1 MNQPAPGDPGLLLGL
16 LPLVSTTIVVLL
28 AVAALPSL
36 LLQPNPRLHPEPA
49 TIIGDVMNVA
59 RSATGRWI
67 LNGAPR
73 ADGGLIRQLQARPR
87 AVVALR
93 FKPSAGLASA
103 EVAASLAWL
112 QQHSRLPVLVEWP
125 GDQW

>member
-49 TIIGDVMNVA
+49 TSIGDVMNVA

-73 ADGGLIRQLQARPR
+73 ADGGLIRQLQ
-87 AVVALR
+87 ALR

>member
-1 MNQPAPGDPGLLLGL
+1 MNQPAPGDRGLLLGL

-36 LLQPNPRLHPEPA
+36 MLQPKPRLHPEPA
-49 TIIGDVMNVA
+49 TGIGDVLNIA
-59 RSATGRWI
+59 RSSSGRWI
-67 LNGAPR
+67 LNGAPQ
-73 ADGGLIRQLQARPR
+73 ADEGLIRQLQARPR

-93 FKPSAGLASA
+93 FLPSAGLASA
-103 EVAASLAWL
+103 EVATSLAWL

-125 GDQW
+125 GGQ